1 MAWLKLSV
9 EFHLLQESPGVYLIT
24 QQCHTLWLPSS
35 DYSFTTAPPWL
46 NFHIHQPAI
55 RTWLSHPMCWIAQQ
69 FPVISPLSLS
79 DADLWLK
86 YVLFSTEQE
95 LQSNVGLYASAQHPC
110 VPFLIFAS
118 FSSQR
123 IVCFCRLSLVFHI
136 FKLQL
141 HRKGFTLDSFQHSC
155 VIVSWSILLW
165 PMAWKGTTEARPH
178 CKKSLS
184 IRPYWSSCQG
194 FGK

>member
-1 MAWLKLSV
+1 M
-9 EFHLLQESPGVYLIT
+9 P
-24 QQCHTLWLPSS
+24 HTLASLQWLQF
-35 DYSFTTAPPWL
+35 YHCTPWL

-55 RTWLSHPMCWIAQQ
+55 RTWLSHPMCWITQQ

-79 DADLWLK
+79 DADFWLK
-86 YVLFSTEQE
+86 YVLFGTEQE
-95 LQSNVGLYASAQHPC
+95 LQSKVGLYASAQHPSC

-123 IVCFCRLSLVFHI
+123 IVCICQLSLVFHI
-136 FKLQL
+136 FKLQF
-141 HRKGFTLDSFQHSC
+141 HRKGSILDPFQHSC
-155 VIVSWSILLW
+155 VVVSWSILLW

-184 IRPYWSSCQG
+184 VRPYWSSCQG